1 MKISASLYSNKTKK
15 IETLTEELDSV
26 NIDMLHVDFNDKK
39 INADKIEDD
48 IRRIRKVSKTP
59 IDLHIISETP
69 SVYNNLIERNK
80 IERVAFQIESINE
93 EKFQIPNNKYTEFGI
108 AVTTNTSI
116 HEFNKY
122 SSYCKYILMMTTTP
136 GESLSLIHI

>member
-48 IRRIRKVSKTP
+48 
-59 IDLHIISETP
+59 
-69 SVYNNLIERNK
+69 
-80 IERVAFQIESINE
+80 
-93 EKFQIPNNKYTEFGI
+93 
-108 AVTTNTSI
+108 
-116 HEFNKY
+116 
-122 SSYCKYILMMTTTP
+122 
-136 GESLSLIHI
+136 LSLIHI

>member
-1 MKISASLYSNKTKK
+1 MNLSKVYICLIMKISASLYSTKTKK

-48 IRRIRKVSKTP
+48 IRRIRKASKTP

-69 SVYNNLIERNK
+69 SVYNKSDR
-80 IERVAFQIESINE
+80 E
-93 EKFQIPNNKYTEFGI
+93 E
-108 AVTTNTSI
+108 
-116 HEFNKY
+116 
-122 SSYCKYILMMTTTP
+122 
-136 GESLSLIHI
+136 

>member
-48 IRRIRKVSKTP
+48 IR
-59 IDLHIISETP
+59 EC
-69 SVYNNLIERNK
+69 ERNK
-80 IERVAFQIESINE
+80 NFGEEFIALARAVYFTNDKRSDVKKSINLLTGSGFVE
-93 EKFQIPNNKYTEFGI
+93 EK
-108 AVTTNTSI
+108 
-116 HEFNKY
+116 
-122 SSYCKYILMMTTTP
+122 SYEDYQ
-136 GESLSLIHI
+136 

>member
-48 IRRIRKVSKTP
+48 KKNKKSK
-59 IDLHIISETP
+59 
-69 SVYNNLIERNK
+69 
-80 IERVAFQIESINE
+80 
-93 EKFQIPNNKYTEFGI
+93 
-108 AVTTNTSI
+108 
-116 HEFNKY
+116 
-122 SSYCKYILMMTTTP
+122 
-136 GESLSLIHI
+136 